1 LRDESGRNMKKIDIE
16 VVDDFLSPRYFNRVR
31 NVILS
36 DNQPWYFNDNISTKN
51 QTKNVKSYGF
61 HNHIVKER
69 NMLVEEP
76 ISYILSG
83 LIHQAQDYCDRDNI
97 LRCRLDMVT
106 YSSAEKYQHE
116 PHVDWI
122 PYKPNLITAIFY
134 IMNSDAE
141 TVIFNEKQRAL
152 DGNKTDWNDLEL
164 TVKKKILPKKNR
176 IVFFNGHYIH
186 TGYSPVNCERRV
198 VVNINYN

>member
-1 LRDESGRNMKKIDIE
+1 MKKIDIE
-16 VVDDFLSPRYFNRVR
+16 VVDDFLSPRYFTRIK
-31 NVILS
+31 NVIMS
-36 DNQPWYFNDNISTKN
+36 DNQPWHFNGNISTKN
-51 QTKNVKSYGF
+51 QTKDKRSYGF

-69 NMLVEEP
+69 NILLEDS

-106 YSSAEKYQHE
+106 RTSTEKYQHE
-116 PHVDWI
+116 PHVDFT
-122 PYKPNLITAIFY
+122 PYKPNLITTIFY
-134 IMNSDAE
+134 IMDSDAE

-152 DGNKTDWNDLEL
+152 DGNKSDWSDLEL
-164 TVKKKILPKKNR
+164 TVKKKILPKENR

-186 TGYSPVNCERRV
+186 TGYSPVNYERRV
-198 VVNINYN
+198 VINTNYN

>member
-1 LRDESGRNMKKIDIE
+1 MKKIDIE
-16 VVDDFLSPRYFNRVR
+16 VVDDFLSPRYFNRIK
-31 NVILS
+31 NLIIS
-36 DNQPWYFNDNISTKN
+36 DSQPWHFNGNISTNN
-51 QTKNVKSYGF
+51 QIKDKRSYGF

-76 ISYILSG
+76 ISYVLSG

-106 YSSAEKYQHE
+106 HTSTEKYQHE
-116 PHVDWI
+116 PHVDFT

-164 TVKKKILPKKNR
+164 TVKKKILPKENR

-186 TGYSPVNCERRV
+186 TGYSPVNYERRIV
-198 VVNINYN
+198 INTNYN